1 MAEKAKAEGNNFVK
15 KLLSSNLTWSIVAFI
30 LLVIICTIFQHDFL
44 ALSWNSNTG
53 GLAGPLI
60 TMLQESARYLMIATG
75 MTLVISTAGI
85 DLSVGSVMAVAGAA
99 AMQTLSNGMNV
110 WLSILIALA
119 VGLAIGCVNG
129 ALVSFL
135 GLQPFITTLIMM
147 LAGRGMAKVITSGE
161 NTDASAVAGNEP
173 LKWFANGFIL
183 GIPANFVI
191 AVIIVILVGL
201 LCRKTAMG
209 MMIEAVGINQEASRM
224 TGIKPKKI
232 LFLVY
237 AISGFLAAI
246 AGLFATASVMR
257 VDVVK
262 TGQDLEMYAILAVVI
277 GGTSLLGG
285 KFSLAGSAVGAVII
299 AMIRKTIITLG
310 VNAEAT
316 PAFFAVVVIVICA
329 VVIFILMIIMGQAL
343 FGTYIRLG
351 FISSLFIDHAYLIIL
366 AVAMTLPILT
376 GGIDLSVGAIVAITA
391 VVGLKLANAGVP
403 AFLVMIIMLLIG
415 AVFGLLAGTLIEEFN
430 MQPFIATLSTMFLAR
445 GLASIISTDSLTFPQ
460 GNDFSFISNVI
471 KIIDNPKISNDLS
484 FNVGV
489 IIALVVVVFGYVFLH
504 HTRTG
509 RTIYAIGGSRS
520 SAELMGLPVK
530 RTQYIIYLTSATL
543 AALASIV
550 YTANIGSAKNTVGVG
565 WELDA
570 VASVV
575 IGGTIITGGFGYVL
589 GSVLGSLVRSILDPL
604 TSDFGV
610 PAEWTTIV
618 IGLMIL
624 VFVVLQ
630 RAVMAVGGDKK

>member
-1 MAEKAKAEGNNFVK
+1 MIKPLRRLISSAAFLVLTGLMIFAAKKWSALVFAFYPKLSRKILAFLADLTAPIPVPVWELAVCALAVWLVVSLILSLRKSHFLRWLTGVLEIVCAGVFLFVAIWGLNYFAPPMQERLGFSVEQYTPQELREATEYYLAQANAASRAVPRGEDGVMLPGDFSALSTQAGENYKILAQTMPCFDGSTARVK

-316 PAFFAVVVIVICA
+316 PAFFAVVVIVIC
-329 VVIFILMIIMGQAL
+329 VMQAPKIHNL
-343 FGTYIRLG
+343 SANMKRKRALK
-351 FISSLFIDHAYLIIL
+351 AQAK
-366 AVAMTLPILT
+366 AVA
-376 GGIDLSVGAIVAITA
+376 A
-391 VVGLKLANAGVP
+391 
-403 AFLVMIIMLLIG
+403 
-415 AVFGLLAGTLIEEFN
+415 
-430 MQPFIATLSTMFLAR
+430 
-445 GLASIISTDSLTFPQ
+445 
-460 GNDFSFISNVI
+460 
-471 KIIDNPKISNDLS
+471 
-484 FNVGV
+484 
-489 IIALVVVVFGYVFLH
+489 
-504 HTRTG
+504 
-509 RTIYAIGGSRS
+509 
-520 SAELMGLPVK
+520 
-530 RTQYIIYLTSATL
+530 
-543 AALASIV
+543 
-550 YTANIGSAKNTVGVG
+550 
-565 WELDA
+565 
-570 VASVV
+570 
-575 IGGTIITGGFGYVL
+575 
-589 GSVLGSLVRSILDPL
+589 
-604 TSDFGV
+604 
-610 PAEWTTIV
+610 
-618 IGLMIL
+618 
-624 VFVVLQ
+624 
-630 RAVMAVGGDKK
+630 

>member
-209 MMIEAVGINQEASRM
+209 INQEASRM

-316 PAFFAVVVIVICA
+316 PAFFAVVVIVIC
-329 VVIFILMIIMGQAL
+329 VMQAPKIHNL
-343 FGTYIRLG
+343 SANMKRKRALK
-351 FISSLFIDHAYLIIL
+351 AQAK
-366 AVAMTLPILT
+366 AVA
-376 GGIDLSVGAIVAITA
+376 A
-391 VVGLKLANAGVP
+391 
-403 AFLVMIIMLLIG
+403 
-415 AVFGLLAGTLIEEFN
+415 
-430 MQPFIATLSTMFLAR
+430 
-445 GLASIISTDSLTFPQ
+445 
-460 GNDFSFISNVI
+460 
-471 KIIDNPKISNDLS
+471 
-484 FNVGV
+484 
-489 IIALVVVVFGYVFLH
+489 
-504 HTRTG
+504 
-509 RTIYAIGGSRS
+509 
-520 SAELMGLPVK
+520 
-530 RTQYIIYLTSATL
+530 
-543 AALASIV
+543 
-550 YTANIGSAKNTVGVG
+550 
-565 WELDA
+565 
-570 VASVV
+570 
-575 IGGTIITGGFGYVL
+575 
-589 GSVLGSLVRSILDPL
+589 
-604 TSDFGV
+604 
-610 PAEWTTIV
+610 
-618 IGLMIL
+618 
-624 VFVVLQ
+624 
-630 RAVMAVGGDKK
+630 

>member
-173 LKWFANGFIL
+173 LKWFA
-183 GIPANFVI
+183 
-191 AVIIVILVGL
+191 
-201 LCRKTAMG
+201 
-209 MMIEAVGINQEASRM
+209 SRM

-316 PAFFAVVVIVICA
+316 PAFFAVVVIVIC
-329 VVIFILMIIMGQAL
+329 VMQAPKIHNL
-343 FGTYIRLG
+343 SANMKRKRALK
-351 FISSLFIDHAYLIIL
+351 AQAK
-366 AVAMTLPILT
+366 AVA
-376 GGIDLSVGAIVAITA
+376 A
-391 VVGLKLANAGVP
+391 
-403 AFLVMIIMLLIG
+403 
-415 AVFGLLAGTLIEEFN
+415 
-430 MQPFIATLSTMFLAR
+430 
-445 GLASIISTDSLTFPQ
+445 
-460 GNDFSFISNVI
+460 
-471 KIIDNPKISNDLS
+471 
-484 FNVGV
+484 
-489 IIALVVVVFGYVFLH
+489 
-504 HTRTG
+504 
-509 RTIYAIGGSRS
+509 
-520 SAELMGLPVK
+520 
-530 RTQYIIYLTSATL
+530 
-543 AALASIV
+543 
-550 YTANIGSAKNTVGVG
+550 
-565 WELDA
+565 
-570 VASVV
+570 
-575 IGGTIITGGFGYVL
+575 
-589 GSVLGSLVRSILDPL
+589 
-604 TSDFGV
+604 
-610 PAEWTTIV
+610 
-618 IGLMIL
+618 
-624 VFVVLQ
+624 
-630 RAVMAVGGDKK
+630 